1 MIAFRRTAVLIILII
16 LCGCSSLPA
25 QYIDL
30 HSGIREDFNRVLEM
44 SDSADVIFAGELHAD
59 EKSHALQYEL
69 IRHLNESGR
78 DVVIA
83 FELFP
88 ASEQSLLDAWIDG
101 TIDRRSFIARY
112 QEIVNLPYDYYGRIL
127 DYARARGIRVVGING
142 DREMIAAVSTR
153 GLDAVEIMLPE
164 DMIFSPCSDEPEYA
178 QMYGFSR
185 GRTYHGRPM
194 EHLCD
199 GQRLRDSIMAYN
211 IAGILDGG
219 EHAVVVMAGMAHS
232 MRVAVP
238 DMLRLYTDAPMLV
251 ILPDKV
257 RMLTRKRPDTSVA
270 DVIWR

>member
-1 MIAFRRTAVLIILII
+1 MSVFRRTVVLVILII

-30 HSGIREDFNRVLEM
+30 HSGVREDFDRILEM
-44 SDSADVIFAGELHAD
+44 ADAADVIFAGELHAD

-69 IRHLNESGR
+69 IRHLDEGGK
-78 DVVIA
+78 DVVVA

-88 ASEQSLLDAWIDG
+88 ASEQPLLDAWIDG
-101 TIDRRSFIARY
+101 SINRRSFIARY

-127 DYARARGIRVVGING
+127 DYARERGISVVGING
-142 DREMIAAVSTR
+142 NRDMIAAVSMK
-153 GLDAVEIMLPE
+153 GVDGVNLVLPE
-164 DMIFSPCSDEPEYA
+164 DMIFTRCAEDPEYA
-178 QMYGFSR
+178 RAYGFNR

-211 IAGILDGG
+211 IAGILNGG
-219 EHAVVVMAGMAHS
+219 RHAVVVMAGMAHT
-232 MRVAVP
+232 MRIAVP
-238 DMLRLYTDAPMLV
+238 DMLRSYTDVSMLV

-257 RMLTRKRPDTSVA
+257 RMITRKRPDSSVA
-270 DVIWR
+270 DVIWK